1 MEEKSRN
8 LVYDKGIILLVE
20 KKTLKSDVETN
31 VVNHMEDN
39 KIESI
44 SHTVQKD
51 KIWMDWRPNCKNE
64 TF

>member
-8 LVYDKGIILLVE
+8 LLYDKGIILVVE
-20 KKTLKSDVETN
+20 KKTFKRDVETN
-31 VVNHMEDN
+31 VVNHMEGN

-51 KIWMDWRPNCKNE
+51 KILRD
-64 TF
+64 

>member
-8 LVYDKGIILLVE
+8 LLYDKGIILVE
-20 KKTLKSDVETN
+20 KKTFKRDVETN
-31 VVNHMEDN
+31 VINHMEGN

-51 KIWMDWRPNCKNE
+51 KILRD
-64 TF
+64 

>member
-8 LVYDKGIILLVE
+8 LLYVKGIILLVE
-20 KKTLKSDVETN
+20 KKTFKRDVETS

-51 KIWMDWRPNCKNE
+51 KIRMD
-64 TF
+64 

>member
-31 VVNHMEDN
+31 VINHMEDN

-51 KIWMDWRPNCKNE
+51 KIRMD
-64 TF
+64 